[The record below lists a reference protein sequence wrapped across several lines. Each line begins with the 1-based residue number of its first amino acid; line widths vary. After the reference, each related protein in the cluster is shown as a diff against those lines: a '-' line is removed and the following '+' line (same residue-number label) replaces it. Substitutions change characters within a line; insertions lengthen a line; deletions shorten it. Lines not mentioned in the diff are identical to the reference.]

1 METVVLNNTE
11 YDVLVEEEARLIRLV
26 FYDTDD
32 DDNGYDGDDI
42 GDDEGT
48 CESVIMITMMI
59 MTTMIT
65 MMMITQTGGGQ
76 VAP

>member
-1 METVVLNNTE
+1 MNNTE

-48 CESVIMITMMI
+48 CDYDNKDDNDDNKERVVVTHNI
-59 MTTMIT
+59 
-65 MMMITQTGGGQ
+65 
-76 VAP
+76 VRYR

>member
-26 FYDTDD
+26 FFMIPMMMMTAM
-32 DDNGYDGDDI
+32 I
-42 GDDEGT
+42 LVT
-48 CESVIMITMMI
+48 MRVPVIMITM
-59 MTTMIT
+59 MIT

-76 VAP
+76 ATP